1 MSARFSWTRRAV
13 LVAVAAGVAV
23 MAPAAGAQAA
33 GLVAA
38 YGFEENSGT
47 TTADVS
53 GRSHN
58 GTLAAASHGRRRGT
72 PATA

>member
-1 MSARFSWTRRAV
+1 VSARFSWTRRAV

-38 YGFEENSGT
+38 
-47 TTADVS
+47 
-53 GRSHN
+53 
-58 GTLAAASHGRRRGT
+58 
-72 PATA
+72 